1 MNLKEE
7 IINILNRYSYDSY
20 QNTKIFYEDDFDKIS
35 TQIIEKVI
43 DDIKEKLIK

>member
-7 IINILNRYSYDSY
+7 IINILNRYSYDSD
-20 QNTKIFYEDDFDKIS
+20 QNTKIIYEDDFDKIS